1 MKIKRY
7 FEFSEYGIKQELLSY
22 FDQNQPEIESKGID
36 FESMRSSLQD
46 SLDRLDDEFL
56 KSITERFSNLPKEE
70 ESFKKGF
77 EDIMKDICAEVSFAN
92 ESFVGDMLSAA
103 KNKIKGIAK
112 WISDRIFTISGLTT
126 LGLGAVLFAIS
137 NFGSGFGIPKEFEN
151 SAINSILVLG
161 ATAFAYGQ
169 KNDEYK
175 QKSEI

>member
-22 FDQNQPEIESKGID
+22 FDRSRPDIESKGMD

-46 SLDRLDDEFL
+46 SLDRLDDGFL
-56 KSITERFSNLPKEE
+56 KSITERFSSLPKEE
-70 ESFKKGF
+70 ANFKQGF
-77 EDIMKDICAEVSFAN
+77 EEIMKDICSELSSAN
-92 ESFVGDMLSAA
+92 ESFIGDIFSAV
-103 KNKIKGIAK
+103 KNRIKGIAK

-126 LGLGAVLFAIS
+126 LGLGAILFAIS

-151 SAINSILVLG
+151 AAINSILVLG